1 MLGPVIGA
9 VIGTAKD
16 SCGCAKRASGY
27 GSDIA
32 GGCSRMSTDPLRDPL
47 RNATKSGYQSGVYTF
62 RQNTRPVGE
71 KALGSTGASVDFT
84 LGPATRSYEK
94 DGSSAQGG
102 QSETTGQ
109 SSENGGSSDQGS
121 KLVSDTAARSSD
133 PIANSAAQTTDQST
147 QPSSQF
153 TERGSDKAANS
164 AAQKA
169 DQLTQPSSQ
178 FTERGSDKV
187 ANSAAQKTDQSTQPS
202 SQFTT
207 QPSSQFTTQP
217 SSQFTE
223 RGSNKVAKSVA
234 QAGEATADSR
244 QPGGSSAPGGASESV
259 EESRVQTQRSRF
271 GTQKSGLAQEPFGC
285 SLAGPFSSKHTL
297 TPKEKADLNYL
308 KKFNENTEIDAKNK
322 DAAQRKIYEALKNML
337 SPILTEMER
346 DQSYQPT
353 SSNFP
358 DFFDYINQMKNEMKQ
373 HEKTD
378 SWPLP
383 SKTYIITPL
392 PMNGNMMSKF
402 LWNAIINFTTE
413 VQDKD
418 GFTTVK
424 RFIPEKDRLVTFI
437 NKHSTPNRRESPA
450 IGKESA

>member
-187 ANSAAQKTDQSTQPS
+187 ANSAAQTTDQSTQPS

>member
-1 MLGPVIGA
+1 
-9 VIGTAKD
+9 
-16 SCGCAKRASGY
+16 
-27 GSDIA
+27 
-32 GGCSRMSTDPLRDPL
+32 MSTDPLRDPL

-169 DQLTQPSSQ
+169 DQLTQPSSQFTERGSDKVANSAAQTTDQSTQPSSQFTTQPSSQ